1 MDAFRYIFIFNWEID
16 LDSNVSNL
24 CKVIARIYINWCI
37 LIGYLLKYDFPETCL
52 VEVHG
57 THERMN
63 TFTFIWIYK
72 STN

>member
-1 MDAFRYIFIFNWEID
+1 MDAFRCIFIFNWEIG
-16 LDSNVSNL
+16 LEINLSYL
-24 CKVIARIYINWCI
+24 CKVIARIHWYI
-37 LIGYLLKYDFPETCL
+37 LIGCLLKYDFPETCL

-57 THERMN
+57 THERLN